1 MKLFFRR
8 CLIVASL
15 AMFGL
20 GVVSAALVAAAISPA
35 MIVLAVGFWVLALLL
50 VLFYK
55 VMLKQDT
62 D

>member
-1 MKLFFRR
+1 MRLFFRR
-8 CLIVASL
+8 CLIITSL

-20 GVVSAALVAAAISPA
+20 GVVSALLFAVAITPV
-35 MIVLAVGFWVLALLL
+35 MIVLAVGFWVLAVLLA
-50 VLFYK
+50 LFYK